1 MKLLQFQCPNI
12 FYFSLLTNNE
22 EEGDK
27 LIENQTEGSLAE
39 TKKDETKKIRSNS
52 DAESESSDE
61 ETNSQ
66 VVSQKHWIS
75 VSSFN

>member
-75 VSSFN
+75 VSSSN